1 MQLFWLGTLVNIAPG
16 LQALKAD
23 PYSEALSTA
32 KLALAQLAEQQ
43 KALKADAVH
52 GLGDSLAEV
61 LTAFAYVEAARP
73 PDVEHPWGHGKIES
87 MGAVVA
93 RALEEEGLSRPEVTC
108 ILLYIA
114 FSMGQALAPVAGFA

>member
-1 MQLFWLGTLVNIAPG
+1 M
-16 LQALKAD
+16 
-23 PYSEALSTA
+23 A

-43 KALKADAVH
+43 KALMADAVH

-93 RALEEEGLSRPEVTC
+93 RALEEEG
-108 ILLYIA
+108 A
-114 FSMGQALAPVAGFA
+114 